1 MRISDWSSDV
11 CSSDLPFGTDLIFA
25 GSDLPDFVFHVEICE
40 DYWAPRPPSTVGAL
54 AGALI
59 LCNLSASNI
68 TIGKADERKLLSAAQ
83 SARCCAAYVFAASGP
98 GESTTDL
105 AWDGQ
110 GSIYELGELLAESGR
125 FDLEPELCVADLDVQ
140 RLRLD
145 RMRMGTFKIGRAHV
159 CTPVTN

>member
-1 MRISDWSSDV
+1 MSRSARIIGR
-11 CSSDLPFGTDLIFA
+11 PG
-25 GSDLPDFVFHVEICE
+25 
-40 DYWAPRPPSTVGAL
+40 RPPRWAL

-83 SARCCAAYVFAASGP
+83 SARCCAAYVFAASGH

-110 GSIYELGELLAESGR
+110 GSIYELGELLAES
-125 FDLEPELCVADLDVQ
+125 E
-140 RLRLD
+140 
-145 RMRMGTFKIGRAHV
+145 IGRASCRERV
-159 CTPVTN
+159 CQYV